1 MTSTIT
7 LLNYNNLYNRQHRMH
22 QTFDEYINDPQAL
35 QIATSSI
42 NFNPN
47 DGVQTTVKAFFDE
60 KDFGTPDYCLI
71 TNEYNEILSRWF
83 VLDCT
88 RIRGGE
94 WYLSLRRDLISDFK
108 TYLLESPAI
117 IRRAL
122 PQVNNPLIFNKEN
135 AVYNQIKSGQ
145 WSLKDKSG
153 CPWIIGYLDKKAEDK
168 VISVP
173 QEDYPISAT
182 YSTLSEYPY
191 YQYNLTNPYKISYED
206 LAFSIWANKGIGAN
220 YQITLDQDG
229 NRKDAPLN
237 QNTGLG
243 ITGLTNNTQGNAF
256 TALGYR
262 LLESATALQIM
273 NGCSEAFKGTA
284 GENLKSISYN
294 YTGVLRNPSSETITD
309 EHGKFIQV
317 GTVVYQVTVNQTTQD
332 WETGSTDTALNAA
345 FSDLVSQVPTGV
357 FTSTS
362 GEGRIYYKAN
372 IAYISLTRINV
383 TAPSVT
389 IDSNRKSLTDG
400 PYDVFCMPYGDLPF
414 GNDTID
420 TSSSRDVNIRI
431 ATALATQYGDF
442 LYDVQILPYAP
453 FPDSMFGNFNY
464 FDLSL
469 FREGYDYNLIK
480 EETTVLGFIMWL
492 SSSQL
497 TKKIN
502 HTIDCPSSAVDL
514 KVANECNLWR
524 LCSGNYSSIYDFN
537 PYTNYGVQAF
547 NLTIALKP
555 YNPYIKVCP
564 QFKGINGENYIDAR
578 GLILNG
584 DFSMTRIQNAWVTYE
599 LQNKNYNEI
608 FLRQVESMEKQQGW
622 ALTSEIA
629 SAVVGAGGAGAQG
642 ALMAGMGGLSR
653 AGMAGAG
660 AITGGLSAVAGTV
673 DVVAQSMLRAD
684 QLDLYKDNFEFNK
697 GNIQA
702 LPNTLTKV
710 TALNPDNLIFPQI
723 EFYTATGTEKNALKE
738 SIKYRGCSVDAISTI
753 SEYMWD
759 EPTFISAE
767 IIRFPQWLAEDYHL
781 VNEINNELKTGVYI

>member
-7 LLNYNNLYNRQHRMH
+7 LFNYNNLYNRQHRMH
-22 QTFDEYINDPQAL
+22 QTLEEYLNDPQAL
-35 QIATSSI
+35 EIANSSI

-47 DGVQTTVKAFFDE
+47 DGVLTTVKAFFDE

-71 TNEYNEILSRWF
+71 TGEQDEISSRWF

-94 WYLSLRRDLISDFK
+94 WQLTLRRDLISDFK
-108 TYLLESPAI
+108 TYILESPAI

-206 LAFSIWANKGIGAN
+206 IVFSIWANKGIGAN
-220 YQITLDQDG
+220 FQITVDSNG
-229 NRKDAPLN
+229 NPVDAPLN
-237 QNTGLG
+237 KRINAGYIG
-243 ITGLTNNTQGNAF
+243 ITDNTQGNSF
-256 TALGYR
+256 NALGYR
-262 LLESATALQIM
+262 LKESAEGPNIIG
-273 NGCSEAFKGTA
+273 GCAEAFKGTA

-309 EHGKFIQV
+309 EQGKYIQV
-317 GTVVYQVTVNQTTQD
+317 NNQVYQVTVVQTTQD

-345 FSDLVSQVPTGV
+345 FSNLVAQVPSGI

-372 IAYISLTRINV
+372 IAYISLTRIDV
-383 TAPSVT
+383 SAPSVT

-400 PYDVFCMPYGDLPF
+400 PYDVFCMPYGSIPF
-414 GNDTID
+414 GNNTID
-420 TSSSRDVNIRI
+420 TSCSKDINIRI
-431 ATALATQYGDF
+431 ATALTTQYGDS

-453 FPDSMFGNFNY
+453 FPESMFGNFNY
-464 FDLSL
+464 FDLTL

-480 EETTVLGFIMWL
+480 EDTSVLGFIMWL

-497 TKKIN
+497 TKKIDYV
-502 HTIDCPSSAVDL
+502 IDCPSNAVDL

-564 QFKGINGENYIDAR
+564 QFKGINGGNFIDAR

-629 SAVVGAGGAGAQG
+629 SAVVGAGSAGAQG
-642 ALMAGMGGLSR
+642 VLMANMGGLSR
-653 AGMAGAG
+653 TGMAGVG
-660 AITGGLSAVAGTV
+660 ALTGGLSATAGAV
-673 DVVAQSMLRAD
+673 DVVAQTMLRKD
-684 QLDLYKDNFEFNK
+684 QLDLYKDNFEFTK

-723 EFYTATGTEKNALKE
+723 EFYTATTTEKNLFKE
-738 SIKYRGCSVDAISTI
+738 SIKYRGCSVNAISTV

-767 IIRFPQWLAEDYHL
+767 ILRFPQWLAEDYHL
-781 VNEINNELKTGVYI
+781 VNEINNELNTGVYI